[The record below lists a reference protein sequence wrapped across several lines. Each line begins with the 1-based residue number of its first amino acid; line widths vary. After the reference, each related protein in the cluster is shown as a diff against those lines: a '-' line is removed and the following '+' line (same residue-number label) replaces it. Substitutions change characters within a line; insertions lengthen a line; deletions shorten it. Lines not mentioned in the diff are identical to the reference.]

1 MRRMFWLSL
10 GAVIGVTGYRRVT
23 ALARSLRPQ
32 PPQGSLA
39 GFAADVR
46 EGMELYMD
54 RQAARAPANLE
65 GHPRRSLGP
74 AGPGDTPGTPRRA
87 TSRNDEQKDG
97 R

>member
-23 ALARSLRPQ
+23 ALARSLRPE
-32 PPQGSLA
+32 PQRNSLT

-46 EGMELYMD
+46 EGMAIYMD
-54 RQAARAPANLE
+54 RQAGRAPAALDA
-65 GHPRRSLGP
+65 PPTR
-74 AGPGDTPGTPRRA
+74 GPGRGS
-87 TSRNDEQKDG
+87 SRNDDLKDG

>member
-46 EGMELYMD
+46 EGMALYMD

-74 AGPGDTPGTPRRA
+74 ADPGDTPRNPRPA
-87 TSRNDEQKDG
+87 TSRNDELKDG

>member
-23 ALARSLRPQ
+23 ALARSLRPE
-32 PPQGSLA
+32 PQRNSLT

-46 EGMELYMD
+46 EGMAIYMD

-74 AGPGDTPGTPRRA
+74 AGPGDTPRNPRRA
-87 TSRNDEQKDG
+87 TSRNDELKVG

>member
-74 AGPGDTPGTPRRA
+74 AGPGDTPRNPRA
-87 TSRNDEQKDG
+87 TSRNDELKDG

>member
-1 MRRMFWLSL
+1 MRRMFWVSV
-10 GAVIGVTGYRRVT
+10 GAIIGVTGYRRAT
-23 ALARSLRPQ
+23 ALARSLRPR
-32 PPQGSLA
+32 PPQGSLD

-46 EGMELYMD
+46 EGMALYMD

-74 AGPGDTPGTPRRA
+74 AGTRHTPRNPRRA
-87 TSRNDEQKDG
+87 TSRNDELKDG